1 MNQHFRKVLNLL
13 KTKAKA
19 FGFSRS
25 ELKSVAASIADN
37 LDLQENASDEEI
49 DSAIEDAV
57 DAVMPFL
64 RVSQSAAQR
73 AIQNYKETHTTDDD
87 ANPDDVDN
95 DREGKEPTSNPTESP
110 SKNNNKEKGTKE
122 ALDEN
127 NPLFKLL
134 KSMSEK
140 QDALASEINS
150 LKATRLVNNRKSKVE
165 ELVKNTGTFG
175 KRVLREFG
183 RMSFKNDDDFED
195 YLDGI
200 KSDIE
205 DENRERAEKGL
216 EALGNPPAAGSKQV
230 TKKTTKIMS
239 DDEVKKLAQG
249 ESSSTL

>member
-1 MNQHFRKVLNLL
+1 MNKHFVKVLNLL

-37 LDLQENASDEEI
+37 LDLQENASEEEI
-49 DSAIEDAV
+49 DSTIEDAV

-73 AIQNYKETHTTDDD
+73 AIQNYKETHTTEDD
-87 ANPDDVDN
+87 ANNNDVDN

-110 SKNNNKEKGTKE
+110 SKNNKGKGANE

-127 NPLFKLL
+127 NPLYKLL

-140 QDALASEINS
+140 QDALANELNS

-230 TKKTTKIMS
+230 TKKTTKVMS

-249 ESSSTL
+249 ESSLTL